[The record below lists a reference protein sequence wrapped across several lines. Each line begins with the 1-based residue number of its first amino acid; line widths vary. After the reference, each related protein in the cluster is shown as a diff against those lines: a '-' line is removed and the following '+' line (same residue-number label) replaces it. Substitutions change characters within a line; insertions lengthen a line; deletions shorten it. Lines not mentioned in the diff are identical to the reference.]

1 MQLEESVVF
10 VTGGASGFGYHV
22 VQKLLIYGVKV
33 IVADLDKEKG
43 NMMTREVDATR
54 FLFVECDVTFRL
66 QVKEAVE
73 QAYLKF
79 GKIDVIIN

>member
-1 MQLEESVVF
+1 MQLEETVVF

-22 VQKLLIYGVKV
+22 VQKLLLYGAKV
-33 IVADLDKEKG
+33 IVADLDRGKG
-43 NMMTREVDATR
+43 DIMTQEIDATK

-79 GKIDVIIN
+79 DKIDVIIN